1 MITGTTT
8 KYMYILDVEKTFMT
22 LLPSWLLISNYLLTF
37 AMPLVSIIVSRVK
50 VQTSS
55 WRAGGI
61 LSKQRTIGFLDIA
74 LRATRLPKAYLSYE
88 A

>member
-1 MITGTTT
+1 MG
-8 KYMYILDVEKTFMT
+8 VF
-22 LLPSWLLISNYLLTF
+22 
-37 AMPLVSIIVSRVK
+37 SIVVSRVK

>member
-1 MITGTTT
+1 MGI
-8 KYMYILDVEKTFMT
+8 F
-22 LLPSWLLISNYLLTF
+22 
-37 AMPLVSIIVSRVK
+37 SIIVSRVK

-74 LRATRLPKAYLSYE
+74 PRATRLPKAYLSYE